1 MHNKIV
7 NLVENIIAL
16 NKKLLVEKNSN
27 SVNMINRQVRAMD
40 RQIDSLVYK
49 LYDLSEDEINI
60 IEGVTSL

>member
-27 SVNMINRQVRAMD
+27 SVNMINRQINSID
-40 RQIDSLVYK
+40 RQIDRLVY
-49 LYDLSEDEINI
+49 EIYNLDDNDIKI
-60 IEGVTSL
+60 IEGE